1 MQSFCSSG
9 KGLVVS
15 MVFPFFHI
23 LSLGCIFVL
32 WLYYWDAVAELA
44 TLLKLVRNSH
54 NSEIKLNA
62 WPVSCMCSTKNIV
75 YFHLHILCME
85 TMEQMQIHVYL
96 VTLATGL

>member
-1 MQSFCSSG
+1 
-9 KGLVVS
+9 

-44 TLLKLVRNSH
+44 ALLKLVRNSH